1 MLIINLFYCFFKG
14 AAMQR
19 SFRFAMAL
27 LVLGVA
33 VFVGACNKK
42 AEVPAV
48 GELETYEDKSM
59 NFAIKY
65 PNNWKAGVDPG
76 KRAEYYSNEQ
86 IMQRFREYDES
97 QITGAKMAIIVNR
110 LEGPVSMD
118 SVIDATKIF
127 QDASVYSAPDKVT
140 IDGVEAIRLPYSYQ
154 YGDGEFKGERYF
166 AMKDSTALTIIEF
179 ESFGGTFDDL
189 KPTFNQILQ
198 SVKLAYY
205 QAPAPTDSTQ
215 PAETFKPSES
225 FATYEGKNFSMQY
238 PTNFSG
244 KVMGGNLETIEFK
257 GIGGPADCI
266 INVTVSDASDQNNL
280 SRIVEQNKKLYKAA
294 SSSPATLGGVE
305 AAFIEDTPVKDVR
318 RRTYFA
324 VKSNKLYKVTLQW
337 YKPEQDIFLS
347 VFEKCY
353 ASIGLK

>member
-1 MLIINLFYCFFKG
+1 
-14 AAMQR
+14 
-19 SFRFAMAL
+19 
-27 LVLGVA
+27 
-33 VFVGACNKK
+33 
-42 AEVPAV
+42 
-48 GELETYEDKSM
+48 
-59 NFAIKY
+59 
-65 PNNWKAGVDPG
+65 
-76 KRAEYYSNEQ
+76 
-86 IMQRFREYDES
+86 MQRFREYDES